1 MTIVELRD
9 SYGNL
14 HCEDDGP
21 AVVLADGSKIWYVHG
36 VIHRDGG
43 LPAREYSNGVRE
55 WLVNGQHHR
64 DGGLPAI
71 EYCKGI
77 YSPWDHKEWWVNGQK
92 HREGGLPA
100 IECSNGDKAW
110 FFRGEEIELAP
121 KTGLV
126 YMAFCQRMNEKN
138 RIRAQKKIYFWWIQI
153 CYDMDHLSGCG
164 KRMANRNLSSFKELM
179 SQQP

>member
-1 MTIVELRD
+1 MTTVEHRD

-14 HCEDDGP
+14 HCDDGP

-43 LPAREYSNGVRE
+43 LPAREYANGVRE
-55 WLVNGQHHR
+55 WWVNGQQHRGGGLPAIDFTDETKNWVREWCVNGELHR

-71 EYCKGI
+71 EC
-77 YSPWDHKEWWVNGQK
+77 P
-92 HREGGLPA
+92 
-100 IECSNGDKAW
+100 NGDKAW
-110 FFRGEEIELAP
+110 FFHGEEIELAP

-126 YMAFCQRMNEKN
+126 YMAFCQRMNEKK
-138 RIRAQKKIYFWWIQI
+138 RVMAQKKLYFWWIQI